1 MIFKSQV
8 ELCSASGG
16 TELGPGGMLDGRK
29 HGSNHK
35 LVFLLTI
42 PIAIE
47 IVLGWTLYL
56 VLWKA

>member
-8 ELCSASGG
+8 ELSSASGR

-29 HGSNHK
+29 LGSNHK

-42 PIAIE
+42 SVAIE
-47 IVLGWTLYL
+47 IVLGWQ
-56 VLWKA
+56 